1 MLEARKKIMNTRS
14 DTSRNP
20 QSICRNPL
28 ASALRAWGWGFLF
41 SVVALGGFVAI
52 GGEEDNL
59 KTGPSLLAPQPDN
72 LQAWTAARDARIAE
86 KQQFL
91 AKTPAA
97 PVGGAPRSEVT
108 SETALVPLGATP
120 KYLSSTGVENFEAAW
135 PDSYWTVTGWPTWND
150 VNCITPYEGSWSAYC
165 AGSSSSCAGYYNNMD
180 AVMYTECNYYGYS
193 SAGNNRLYYKI
204 NIPSIESCCDYLEI
218 KCEGYTSQ
226 PPSGGGTPTAT
237 YTARWTSAT
246 SGWSSWYTHL
256 PSTFD
261 SCGYVRVSFR
271 FHSDISNTGQGA
283 YLDYIEFNN
292 RTDTALYPI
301 YGGFHPCSYLISPT
315 SGSIAACGGST
326 SVSVSA
332 DSGCSWTASNPCSDW
347 LTMSPSSGSG
357 SGTVTLSASANNSG
371 TSRSCTLTI
380 AGTSYTVT
388 QPSASISLYNA
399 WWSNT
404 TDVDGDGCVEGVAQL
419 HWDADYSCSESV
431 SVFVKIYYK
440 RNTDSTWILRTTST
454 CFTITGATGVT
465 HHFSYDMLDGT
476 WDYRV
481 DLLYCGETTV
491 QDTFYLLD
499 HCEETCGYSIWP
511 TSWSPSVSSGS
522 QVVTVTATTNC
533 SWSVS
538 NPCTSWLTVSP
549 ASGTGSGSVTVT
561 AQANSSCSSRSCS
574 VAIAGKTFTVNQA
587 AGSGTFTISPTTWSP
602 SASTGSQVVTVTAAA
617 GCSWSVSNPCT
628 SWLTVSPASG
638 DGSASVTV
646 TPQANTSC
654 STRTCSVTIA
664 GNTFTVNQAAGS
676 GTFTISPTT
685 WSPSA
690 SSGSQV
696 ATVTASSGCSWSVSN
711 PCTSWLTVLPMSGTG
726 SGSVTITAQANTS
739 CSTRTCSMTIAGN
752 TFTVNQA
759 AGSGTFTISPT
770 GWNAPGGGGSQVVTV
785 TAAAGCSWSVS
796 NPCTSW
802 LTVSPGSGTGSGSV
816 TVTAAANN
824 TASTRSCTVT
834 IAGQVFSV
842 TQPTN
847 PVVGPCFVT
856 RQLPAG
862 YTPGVSLTLTEAAV
876 PSQNTSVYA
885 VEDLPPAGWGVGTI
899 SDGGT
904 VDVNGKVKWGPFFDN
919 AARSLTCQLTP
930 PIGQT
935 NRAFFSGTGSA
946 DGVNCSI
953 GGSNYLD
960 AIVVV
965 AHPADG
971 PCAGDMYMRIG
982 EVTAYGAAWKNGTTW
997 ACQPNPIPISYVT
1010 RCGYLWKNGEH
1021 YCSDPLQAAPLCW
1034 YNCAKGAGVEGDKG
1048 ASIVTSSINGCTVCL
1063 TATPDATTG
1072 VYAVEDTVPA
1082 GCTVS
1087 GITQNGSF
1095 DAVNHKVKWGPYF
1108 DNTPRTLCYTLSAG
1122 CSGTLSGLGS
1132 FDGVDVA
1139 ITGQRQSCGA
1149 GPVLLSMDI
1158 YPGVTLT
1165 GTVGR
1170 TYRVEWSP
1178 VASGGTW
1185 TPVATVL
1192 LTNTTQL
1199 CVDTSSPCRTNR
1211 FYRAVQMP

>member
-1 MLEARKKIMNTRS
+1 M
-14 DTSRNP
+14 
-20 QSICRNPL
+20 
-28 ASALRAWGWGFLF
+28 
-41 SVVALGGFVAI
+41 
-52 GGEEDNL
+52 
-59 KTGPSLLAPQPDN
+59 
-72 LQAWTAARDARIAE
+72 
-86 KQQFL
+86 
-91 AKTPAA
+91 
-97 PVGGAPRSEVT
+97 
-108 SETALVPLGATP
+108 
-120 KYLSSTGVENFEAAW
+120 
-135 PDSYWTVTGWPTWND
+135 
-150 VNCITPYEGSWSAYC
+150 
-165 AGSSSSCAGYYNNMD
+165 
-180 AVMYTECNYYGYS
+180 
-193 SAGNNRLYYKI
+193 
-204 NIPSIESCCDYLEI
+204 
-218 KCEGYTSQ
+218 
-226 PPSGGGTPTAT
+226 
-237 YTARWTSAT
+237 
-246 SGWSSWYTHL
+246 
-256 PSTFD
+256 
-261 SCGYVRVSFR
+261 
-271 FHSDISNTGQGA
+271 
-283 YLDYIEFNN
+283 
-292 RTDTALYPI
+292 
-301 YGGFHPCSYLISPT
+301 
-315 SGSIAACGGST
+315 
-326 SVSVSA
+326 
-332 DSGCSWTASNPCSDW
+332 
-347 LTMSPSSGSG
+347 
-357 SGTVTLSASANNSG
+357 
-371 TSRSCTLTI
+371 
-380 AGTSYTVT
+380 
-388 QPSASISLYNA
+388 
-399 WWSNT
+399 
-404 TDVDGDGCVEGVAQL
+404 
-419 HWDADYSCSESV
+419 
-431 SVFVKIYYK
+431 
-440 RNTDSTWILRTTST
+440 
-454 CFTITGATGVT
+454 
-465 HHFSYDMLDGT
+465 
-476 WDYRV
+476 
-481 DLLYCGETTV
+481 
-491 QDTFYLLD
+491 
-499 HCEETCGYSIWP
+499 
-511 TSWSPSVSSGS
+511 
-522 QVVTVTATTNC
+522 
-533 SWSVS
+533 
-538 NPCTSWLTVSP
+538 
-549 ASGTGSGSVTVT
+549 
-561 AQANSSCSSRSCS
+561 
-574 VAIAGKTFTVNQA
+574 
-587 AGSGTFTISPTTWSP
+587 
-602 SASTGSQVVTVTAAA
+602 
-617 GCSWSVSNPCT
+617 
-628 SWLTVSPASG
+628 
-638 DGSASVTV
+638 
-646 TPQANTSC
+646 
-654 STRTCSVTIA
+654 
-664 GNTFTVNQAAGS
+664 
-676 GTFTISPTT
+676 
-685 WSPSA
+685 
-690 SSGSQV
+690 
-696 ATVTASSGCSWSVSN
+696 
-711 PCTSWLTVLPMSGTG
+711 
-726 SGSVTITAQANTS
+726 
-739 CSTRTCSMTIAGN
+739 
-752 TFTVNQA
+752 
-759 AGSGTFTISPT
+759 
-770 GWNAPGGGGSQVVTV
+770 
-785 TAAAGCSWSVS
+785 
-796 NPCTSW
+796 
-802 LTVSPGSGTGSGSV
+802 
-816 TVTAAANN
+816 
-824 TASTRSCTVT
+824 
-834 IAGQVFSV
+834 
-842 TQPTN
+842 
-847 PVVGPCFVT
+847 GPCFVT